1 MAYDLAFLVN
11 AHVKNAAGAV
21 EQEVQT
27 VVFRPVGSTQIVAQR
42 TRQMS
47 DARAG
52 SWTVGQVDI
61 AKLDPKY
68 RVTHGKFDAINH
80 NAIAGV
86 SEKGGANL
94 LTFHSYRPAT
104 TALDVAAT
112 ACLAVE
118 VMSSG
123 YVPLAHTEVAEV
135 ASTHKV
141 SGNVAQR
148 LAKCQSMTPRGA
160 AKVEDVTKTQHV
172 SAWIGQ
178 ESTFNTSRWGNGVYS
193 SSPRGE
199 YTFAAYDG
207 TGVGAAHGEKVV
219 VEKRLFDKVFPRPNG
234 EDYYG
239 RMIGE
244 HEDVEV
250 LTKARSAGEN
260 VLLFGPPGTGKTA
273 LVEAAYPDVV
283 TILGTAETEVADF
296 VGSYTQ
302 RPGEGFVWVDGPLI
316 EAMEGGKAL
325 LVDEI
330 GLVDPK
336 VLSVLYSVMDG
347 RGALKVTQNPDRGTV
362 NAKDGFYVIAATNP
376 HAPGVQLSEALISR
390 FTIQVEVD
398 SDYELALHLK
408 VSRKIVSAAQNMD
421 RRRRTGDM
429 LWAPQLRELFAFKRN
444 EALFGTTFAARS
456 LVAGAPEIDRDTV
469 ADIIGKAL
477 KDTITPLRMEG

>member
-1 MAYDLAFLVN
+1 MSFDLALLSN
-11 AHVKNAAGAV
+11 ATITDSSGTVT
-21 EQEVQT
+21 ECQT
-27 VVFRPVGSTQIVAQR
+27 LMFRPVGSIQVIAQR
-42 TRQMS
+42 TRNIS
-47 DARAG
+47 DARAT
-52 SWTVGQVDI
+52 SWSVGKVDL
-61 AKLDPKY
+61 ASLDPKF
-68 RVTHGKFDAINH
+68 RMTSGKFDGIDPAMVMGFEPKSAKGEALGFVTYRTNPVEPVVRDASTVTAINQIGYLSFSH
-80 NAIAGV
+80 SEIAEIHSSGKIAGN
-86 SEKGGANL
+86 A
-94 LTFHSYRPAT
+94 
-104 TALDVAAT
+104 
-112 ACLAVE
+112 
-118 VMSSG
+118 
-123 YVPLAHTEVAEV
+123 
-135 ASTHKV
+135 
-141 SGNVAQR
+141 AQR
-148 LAKCQSMTPRGA
+148 VSKCLGTTPRGGNLP
-160 AKVEDVTKTQHV
+160 DVPKTQGV
-172 SAWIGQ
+172 AAWLGQ
-178 ESTFNTSRWGNGVYS
+178 DAAFNYSRWAQGVFGS
-193 SSPRGE
+193 APRGE

-207 TGVGAAHGEKVV
+207 TSVAAAAGEKVV
-219 VEKRLFDKVFPRPNG
+219 VEKRLFDKVFTRPNG
-234 EDYYG
+234 DAYYG
-239 RMIGE
+239 RKIGD
-244 HEDVEV
+244 HEDVDV
-250 LTKARSAGEN
+250 LTSAREHGEN

-273 LVEAAYPDVV
+273 LVEAAYHDVV

-336 VLSVLYSVMDG
+336 VLSILYSVMDG

-362 NAKDGFYVIAATNP
+362 HAKDGFYVIAATNP

-444 EALFGTTFAARS
+444 EAIFGTSFAARS